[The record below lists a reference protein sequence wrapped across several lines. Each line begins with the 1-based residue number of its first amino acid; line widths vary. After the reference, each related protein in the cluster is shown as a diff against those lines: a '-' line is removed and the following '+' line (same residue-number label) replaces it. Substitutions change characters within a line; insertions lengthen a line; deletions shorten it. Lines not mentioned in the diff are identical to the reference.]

1 MLKITLKNGKVFTT
15 RNIKDAT
22 KLILSNEIVSIHQE
36 NNEKMLKAQSFLTKK
51 YNLDSKF
58 RRTTKIFFF
67 IDEYLNQDITSD
79 LDIFIEIYN
88 IKHSKDN
95 NKLKNVKQ
103 QLKTLY
109 LKTGIDVQDL
119 YFEYTNNKN
128 DLIDRRL

>member
-22 KLILSNEIVSIHQE
+22 ELILSNEIASITRE
-36 NNEKMLKAQSFLTKK
+36 NNDKFLKAQEFLNEK
-51 YNLDSKF
+51 YNLNSKQ
-58 RRTTKIFFF
+58 RRTSKIFFF

-79 LDIFIEIYN
+79 LDIFIDIYN
-88 IKHSKDN
+88 IKHSQDRLR
-95 NKLKNVKQ
+95 LKTVKQ
-103 QLKTLY
+103 TLKELY

-128 DLIDRRL
+128 

>member
-15 RNIKDAT
+15 RNMKEAT
-22 KLILSNEIVSIHQE
+22 EFILSNEIASIHRE

-51 YNLDSKF
+51 YNLDNKF

-79 LDIFIEIYN
+79 LDIFIDMYN

-95 NKLKNVKQ
+95 NRLKNVKQ
-103 QLKTLY
+103 QLKTLN

-128 DLIDRRL
+128 

>member
-1 MLKITLKNGKVFTT
+1 MLKIVLKNGEVFTT
-15 RNIKDAT
+15 INMKDAT
-22 KLILSNEIVSIHQE
+22 KLLLSNEIESIRRE
-36 NNEKMLKAQSFLTKK
+36 NNDKFLKANSFLTKK
-51 YNLDSKF
+51 YNLDS

-79 LDIFIEIYN
+79 LDIFIDIYN

-95 NKLKNVKQ
+95 VRLKNIKQ
-103 QLKTLY
+103 QLKTLN

-128 DLIDRRL
+128 

>member
-1 MLKITLKNGKVFTT
+1 MLKITLKNGEVFTT
-15 RNIKDAT
+15 RNMKDAT
-22 KLILSNEIVSIHQE
+22 EFILSNEVISIHQE

-67 IDEYLNQDITSD
+67 IDEYLNQNITSD
-79 LDIFIEIYN
+79 LDIFIDIYN
-88 IKHSKDN
+88 IKHSQDRLR
-95 NKLKNVKQ
+95 LKNVKQ
-103 QLKTLY
+103 QLKELY

-128 DLIDRRL
+128 

>member
-22 KLILSNEIVSIHQE
+22 EFILSNEVISIHQE

-67 IDEYLNQDITSD
+67 IDEYLNQNITSD
-79 LDIFIEIYN
+79 LDIFIDIYN
-88 IKHSKDN
+88 IKHSQDRLR
-95 NKLKNVKQ
+95 LKNVKQ
-103 QLKTLY
+103 QLKELY

-128 DLIDRRL
+128 

>member
-1 MLKITLKNGKVFTT
+1 MLKITLKNGEVFTA

-22 KLILSNEIVSIHQE
+22 KFILSNEIESIRRE
-36 NNEKMLKAQSFLTKK
+36 NNDKFLKANSFLTKK

-79 LDIFIEIYN
+79 LDIFIDIYN

-95 NKLKNVKQ
+95 IRLKNIKQ

-109 LKTGIDVQDL
+109 LKTGIDVQEL
-119 YFEYTNNKN
+119 YFEYNNKN
-128 DLIDRRL
+128 R